1 MNTRNSYK
9 KFMRYTINMPPVK
22 KLDSIMKGKY
32 LYHVYKYK
40 CICGK
45 TILLETDEKP
55 KKLIKCFDCQNKG
68 EKNV

>member
-1 MNTRNSYK
+1 
-9 KFMRYTINMPPVK
+9 MPPVK
-22 KLDSIMKGKY
+22 KLDTIMKGKY